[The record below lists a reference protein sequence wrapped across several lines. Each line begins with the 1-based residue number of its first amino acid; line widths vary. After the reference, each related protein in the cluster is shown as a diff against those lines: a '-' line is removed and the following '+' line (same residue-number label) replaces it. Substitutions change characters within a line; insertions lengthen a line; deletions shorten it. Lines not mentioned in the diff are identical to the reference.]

1 MYITSLLLLMLIL
14 PLGAVAVERY
24 FLHSVVSV
32 ALLLEKWFVFCGVGM
47 RLLLAGVRQTVNPRY
62 TSEVIL
68 GLKTSEPWVVV
79 RELGFANI
87 AIGTV
92 ALGSMVTGSWLTPA
106 AVAGCVFYGLAGINH
121 LAHRNRNRL
130 ENLAM
135 VSDLL
140 FAGLLLWLLV
150 RR

>member
-1 MYITSLLLLMLIL
+1 M
-14 PLGAVAVERY
+14 
-24 FLHSVVSV
+24 
-32 ALLLEKWFVFCGVGM
+32 
-47 RLLLAGVRQTVNPRY
+47 LAGVRQTLNPRY

-68 GLKTSEPWVVV
+68 GLKTSEPWIVV

-92 ALGSMVTGSWLTPA
+92 ALGSMVTGSWLTPG
-106 AVAGCVFYGLAGINH
+106 AVVGCVFYGLAGINH
-121 LAHRNRNRL
+121 LAHGNRNRL
-130 ENLAM
+130 QNVAM

-140 FAGLLLWLLV
+140 FATLLLWLLV